1 MSDNPLAPTRR
12 PGPAEPEPHPMVRHA
27 ALYQHVNNQTQK
39 TLQDHVA
46 QMDYSLPI
54 LGALAADPDVTAK
67 DVIKALANSVAD
79 GKRSPSSAVAA
90 IANMPSEPDKL
101 RPWLKEQYATNLQT
115 TVHAKAALMGGPSYP
130 PHLAQPQPGA
140 APQGAG
146 PQPAPQGMPMPQ
158 QGVPG
163 P

>member
-12 PGPAEPEPHPMVRHA
+12 PRPAEPEPHPMVRHA

-46 QMDYSLPI
+46 QMDYGLPI

-67 DVIKALANSVAD
+67 DVIKALSNSVAE

-90 IANMPSEPDKL
+90 IANMPAEPDKL
-101 RPWLKEQYATNLQT
+101 RPWLKEQYATNLAT
-115 TVHAKAALMGGPSYP
+115 TVHAKAALMSQA
-130 PHLAQPQPGA
+130 AQGQVPQPGGAPQGA
-140 APQGAG
+140 APQ
-146 PQPAPQGMPMPQ
+146 PAPMPQ
-158 QGVPG
+158 QGTP
-163 P
+163 PP